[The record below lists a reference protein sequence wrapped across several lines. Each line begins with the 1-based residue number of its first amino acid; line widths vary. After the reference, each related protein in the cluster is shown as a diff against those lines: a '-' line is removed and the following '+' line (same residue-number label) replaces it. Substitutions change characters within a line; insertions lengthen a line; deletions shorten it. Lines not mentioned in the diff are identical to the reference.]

1 MKKIKDERYKWEEKY
16 LAPWA
21 YLSEYTEDRLHS
33 EDDDKYRTRFR
44 RDRDRILMCAY
55 FRQLTDKTQVYTYS
69 HSDLFR
75 RRLTH
80 TLEVHR
86 LSLTLCDF
94 LGTNEHLVSA
104 IAYAHDLGH
113 APFGHEGERALRE
126 HTMLTNFHHA
136 AQGLRVVDSLIDVY
150 HKAKGFFGLNL
161 TNEVRESIL
170 KHSGIG
176 QKTFDDHA
184 NSHIHPHV
192 APPIEGQIV
201 QTADLIASLISDL
214 DDAISTGL
222 LEVSEI
228 AQDHTVKEHIRKYP
242 KGGNKKKDPVIS
254 DLHSLIDKLTWSLM
268 QDAIDTTRE
277 ILTTGF
283 PGGHEFYEG
292 KKVKHSKCL
301 VIEYI
306 RDNPQKLFPNIKN
319 FYILKEWG
327 CHRSV
332 VRLSAL
338 GQAVARAIWEIRKK
352 RVWNSTLVSR
362 MNHKASLVVSELIK
376 LFRGQPQL
384 MYHRHM
390 PYAEDYLQE
399 KYKLEDIDFNKVR
412 LIDFY
417 KERCEATKARL
428 DRIIV
433 DYIAS
438 LSDMTAIDEY
448 QRLTD
453 PSRRP
458 V

>member
-1 MKKIKDERYKWEEKY
+1 MKMIRDERYEWEKEY

-21 YLSEYTEDRLHS
+21 YLSEYAEDRLHS
-33 EDDDKYRTRFR
+33 EGDDEYRTRFR
-44 RDRDRILMCAY
+44 RDRDRILTCSY
-55 FRQLTDKTQVYTYS
+55 FRQLADKTQVYTYS

-113 APFGHEGERALRE
+113 VPFGHEGERVLRQ
-126 HTMLTNFHHA
+126 HTSLANFSHA
-136 AQGLRVVDSLIDVY
+136 AQGLRVVDFLIDKY
-150 HKAKGFFGLNL
+150 YESKGFFGLNL
-161 TNEVRESIL
+161 TNEVRESML
-170 KHSGIG
+170 KHSGIE
-176 QKTFDDHA
+176 QTILDKYA
-184 NSHIHPHV
+184 NSHIHPRV
-192 APPIEGQIV
+192 APPVEGQIV
-201 QTADLIASLISDL
+201 QTADLIAALISDL

-228 AQDHTVKEHIRKYP
+228 AQHEVVKEHIKKYP
-242 KGGNKKKDPVIS
+242 KGGNEKKDPVIS

-268 QDAIDTTRE
+268 QDAIVTTRE

-283 PGGHEFYEG
+283 LGGHEFYEG
-292 KKVKHSKCL
+292 KKVKHSKNL
-301 VIEYI
+301 VKEYI
-306 RDNPQKLFPNIKN
+306 RDNPRKLIPDIENV
-319 FYILKEWG
+319 YILKEWG
-327 CHRSV
+327 FYPSV

-338 GQAVARAIWEIRKK
+338 GQAVARVIWKIREKSI
-352 RVWNSTLVSR
+352 WNSSLVSR
-362 MNHKASLVVSELIK
+362 MNHKASLVVCELIK

-384 MYHRHM
+384 MYHCHM
-390 PYAEDYLQE
+390 PYAEEYLQK
-399 KYKLEDIDFNKVR
+399 KYKLEDIDFYKVR
-412 LIDFY
+412 SINFY
-417 KERCEATKARL
+417 TARSKKTKAAL